1 MAMNFTVIVIICV
14 LVVANHGLRDAG
26 KTFGE
31 NHKKVC
37 SDSGTCMYVIQ
48 FSVIIYVQDKSACST
63 WKFG

>member
-26 KTFGE
+26 ISFGE

-37 SDSGTCMYVIQ
+37 SDSGTGMYVIQ